1 MTGSSLLVERASA
14 EWSAALAQVRHD
26 VYHLPGYGTV
36 DAGPGETPMAFVHR
50 EGDSV
55 FLLPLVLRPIPDST
69 LRDARS
75 PYGYPGPISNVAAGG
90 ADGAAFWQRAVEA
103 LVATLCSAGVISCFV
118 RSNPLFDVP
127 TDVLAAAGEVVTHGL
142 TVAVDLTQTPE
153 ELWSATR
160 SNHRRQINRARRDGV
175 TVGVD
180 DWSRLPEFVAIYHE
194 TMKRVGAT
202 DFYFFDDAYFS
213 ALRAELPDN
222 VHLIV
227 AEHEGVSLA
236 GGLFFACD
244 GITQYHLG
252 ATRDD
257 ALSRQP
263 MKLVQADAMIWA
275 RERGDRAF
283 HLGGGLGGTDDPLFH
298 FKAGFSSWHLPF
310 ATWRVVTD
318 PVAYARLT
326 AERAPD
332 VDVSDLVHF
341 FPAYRESA

>member
-1 MTGSSLLVERASA
+1 MTVSSLLVGAGSTA
-14 EWSAALAQVRHD
+14 WDDALGRLRHD
-26 VYHLPGYGTV
+26 VYHLPGYGRV
-36 DAGPGETPMAFVHR
+36 DAGPGEEPVAFVHR

-55 FLLPLVLRPIPDST
+55 FLLPLVLRPIEDST

-75 PYGYPGPISNVAAGG
+75 PYGYPGPVSNVPAGHPD
-90 ADGAAFWQRAVEA
+90 AEAFWHRAGLA
-103 LVATLCSAGVISCFV
+103 LTATLREAGVIACFV
-118 RSNPLFDVP
+118 RLNPLLEVP
-127 TDVLAAAGEVVTHGL
+127 TEALARTGEVVVHGN

-175 TVGVD
+175 TTSID
-180 DWSRLPEFVAIYHE
+180 DWSRLPDFIAIYHE

-202 DFYFFDDAYFS
+202 DFYFFDDAYFA
-213 ALRAELPDN
+213 ALRTELPEN
-222 VHLIV
+222 VHLVV
-227 AEHEGVSLA
+227 AEHEGEALA

-257 ALSRQP
+257 ALARQP
-263 MKLVQADAMIWA
+263 MKLVQSDAMAWA

-310 ATWRVVTD
+310 GTWRVVTD
-318 PVAYARLT
+318 PDSYARLC
-326 AERAPD
+326 AERSPG
-332 VDVSDLVHF
+332 VDPSALSSF
-341 FPAYRESA
+341 FPAYRSSV